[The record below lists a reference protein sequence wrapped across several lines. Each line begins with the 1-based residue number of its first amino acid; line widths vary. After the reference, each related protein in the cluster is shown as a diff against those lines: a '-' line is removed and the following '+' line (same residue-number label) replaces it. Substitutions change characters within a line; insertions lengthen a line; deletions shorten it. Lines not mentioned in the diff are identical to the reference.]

1 MVGTAL
7 ESVGVIGPH
16 LAYLRSLDAKAV
28 DGECES
34 AKSQGSRM
42 MLGGIT

>member
-28 DGECES
+28 DGECEN
-34 AKSQGSRM
+34 AETQVRV
-42 MLGGIT
+42 